1 MKKSLFSIVVV
12 ALLAAVA
19 VLAPVSSTI
28 TVQADQKSADEKAD
42 SQAAKGHTD
51 QADNACQKAGYDG
64 YIISDCGFLN

>member
-1 MKKSLFSIVVV
+1 MKKSLFSIVV

-42 SQAAKGHTD
+42 SQAVKGHID
-51 QADNACQKAGYDG
+51 QADNACRKDGYDG
-64 YIISDCGFLN
+64 YIDNDCGFLN